1 MPKIELSDAQLKV
14 VAAGLGELPMKVAAP
29 VWFAIQKQLT
39 EQSVAAPKDEPKED

>member
-29 VWFAIQKQLT
+29 VFAAINTQLAAQAKVVPT
-39 EQSVAAPKDEPKED
+39 EAEKED